1 MPGMEITVRAD
12 VSVAT
17 IDSIRAHHG
26 SPRCPK
32 TTTATQYA
40 AMTATSRGRT
50 AGQQKARDVR
60 GLGMPIVRGPTASD
74 RERRSAAA
82 AARGVRVLESEP
94 RLLEVALVV
103 QRGAVQILS
112 AEAVH
117 EAAHTCALDDDVV
130 LARLVFDIEAI
141 AEPRAPAGEH
151 RDAEPRRLG

>member
-1 MPGMEITVRAD
+1 
-12 VSVAT
+12 
-17 IDSIRAHHG
+17 
-26 SPRCPK
+26 
-32 TTTATQYA
+32 
-40 AMTATSRGRT
+40 
-50 AGQQKARDVR
+50 
-60 GLGMPIVRGPTASD
+60 MPIVRGPTASD

-82 AARGVRVLESEP
+82 AACGVRVLESEP

-103 QRGAVQILS
+103 QRDAVQILS

-151 RDAEPRRLG
+151 RDRSEEHTSELQSHSDLVCRLLLEKKKT